1 MILRMIPI
9 LLINRVSVTEEMS
22 KKLVIFASKYC
33 KNRLVSTL
41 EGGYNIK
48 ALSKSSLAHVKGLI
62 L

>member
-1 MILRMIPI
+1 M
-9 LLINRVSVTEEMS
+9 NAEELS
-22 KKLVIFASKYC
+22 NIITKKLVNFANKYC

-62 L
+62 LW